1 MQKILKKYKKSIDKV
16 YILIYNDFEL
26 KERRYKKMKL
36 TKVQKVTRFIVY
48 TFIMLTITGILP
60 AFILGNLYQIFGL

>member
-1 MQKILKKYKKSIDKV
+1 
-16 YILIYNDFEL
+16 
-26 KERRYKKMKL
+26 MKL